1 MKNLQTLLAEILEDV
16 CKKKDNNIYSKRES
30 SLCNVEVDKLVKKQK
45 KVQSN
50 KDESSN

>member
-1 MKNLQTLLAEILEDV
+1 MFV
-16 CKKKDNNIYSKRES
+16 RKKIITFTVKEK
-30 SLCNVEVDKLVKKQK
+30 VVDKLVKKQK